1 MGGFEFGRLGVY
13 RDDLRSRGDEEARS
27 RGVEETKIGKR
38 GLEERADRLVEDP
51 PTAAKPGAELGR
63 DYFACVII
71 IVGVG
76 TEGEK
81 SSLCY
86 W

>member
-1 MGGFEFGRLGVY
+1 MGVWEYGCVGWLEGSRWIGFEETKR
-13 RDDLRSRGDEEARS
+13 
-27 RGVEETKIGKR
+27 RGVEEMTN
-38 GLEERADRLVEDP
+38 RLFNAP
-51 PTAAKPGAELGR
+51 PAGSKPGAELGR